1 MSDHIANSETQEAP
15 TGRFKPLVSLMQ
27 HKWLI
32 LFILVFFNLLAIPV
46 AEKLGQ
52 PIYKVKGLILVSP
65 KFIPNLNEPKGI
77 NDLRGEGYDLYVSQQ
92 VHMATRGEVIK
103 EAFNSP
109 GIKELWMQPGESEEF
124 ALIRLKLAVEAKNV
138 RKTPFVEVKL
148 KTSYAKGIHTVLN
161 AVLDAYL
168 KRAQA
173 ETLYN
178 SDERIALLQ
187 KRRDHLA
194 EFIPRLYKTRT
205 QIAKELG
212 VTTFQENR
220 LNPYDNILID
230 TTSAFN
236 LAQRQLVETEARLK
250 ALNSKEGRETV
261 LDILAK
267 QMLHEDST
275 LKTIKGSLMQRRS
288 ELLNQS
294 VGLTSKHP
302 GKQRVD
308 KAIAEIDKEI
318 ASTEKELFQNF
329 RQQLLQQAK
338 AEVIRARNVVQSL
351 ANELNTQKDRSTRYA
366 SRYNEAI
373 ALNKEIER
381 AQRQLDEVNVRI
393 DFMKLEASAPGYV
406 RIDSY
411 ATPTLKPERGGKD
424 KYFLLFGLASVMLA
438 LVIPIFIDMS
448 DKRIRAPVEIQ
459 NCLGFAPL
467 AWILDRKTATTD
479 DFSYDQI
486 RRLAFA
492 LDRDRRT
499 HQNRCFAFTSV
510 KPGGGTS
517 SLILET
523 AKTLNEL
530 GIKTLAM
537 EINAFKP
544 DERYEGN
551 TPHSLTSLLSQ
562 NTYQLHRP
570 ETLVSPATED
580 LPERLSVGEVSQQ
593 HLITYGKLPT
603 LLNNFYNYYDMI
615 LLDSPPIL
623 LSADAELLGEV
634 AGCILLVIEA
644 GQVTPGE
651 LQRAAHLLERLS
663 PPVVGAIMNRVQ
675 VYQGGGYLSDLVKE
689 YSSRSKLKPGLLKR
703 MFWT

>member
-1 MSDHIANSETQEAP
+1 MSDHIANSDTQEAS
-15 TGRFKPLVSLMQ
+15 TGRFKPVVSLMQ
-27 HKWLI
+27 HKWLA
-32 LFILVFFNLLAIPV
+32 LFIFLLVNLAAIPV

-52 PIYKVKGLILVSP
+52 PVYKVKGFVLVSP
-65 KFIPNLNEPKGI
+65 KFVPNLDEPKGVD
-77 NDLRGEGYDLYVSQQ
+77 DLRGGEYDLYVNQQ
-92 VHMATRGEVIK
+92 VHMVTRGDIIRD
-103 EAFNSP
+103 AFNQP
-109 GIKELWMQPGESEEF
+109 GIKELWMRPEESEDI
-124 ALIRLKLAVEAKNV
+124 ALIRLNLAIEAKNQ

-148 KTSYAKGIHTVLN
+148 KANYAKGIHTVLN

-168 KRAQA
+168 KKAKE

-178 SDERIALLQ
+178 SDERIALLEKLRENLQ
-187 KRRDHLA
+187 QVV
-194 EFIPRLYKTRT
+194 PQLYDTRT

-212 VTTFQENR
+212 VTTFQEGR
-220 LNPYDNILID
+220 LNPYDDILIE

-236 LAQRQLVETEARLK
+236 LAQRQLVENEARLTS
-250 ALNSKEGRETV
+250 LNTKEGKDTV
-261 LDILAK
+261 LDILAR
-267 QMLHEDST
+267 QMLNGDST
-275 LKTIKGSLMQRRS
+275 FKALQSSLMERRT
-288 ELLNQS
+288 ELQNQS
-294 VGLTSKHP
+294 LGLTSEHP
-302 GKQRVD
+302 GKRRVD
-308 KAIAEIDKEI
+308 KAVAEINKKLADNE
-318 ASTEKELFQNF
+318 TEFMQNF
-329 RQQLLQQAK
+329 RQQILQQAK
-338 AEVIRARNVVQSL
+338 AEVAKARSIVKSL
-351 ANELNTQKDRSTRYA
+351 ANELNVQKEKSTHYA

-381 AQRQLDEVNVRI
+381 AQKQLDEVNVRI
-393 DFMKLEASAPGYV
+393 DFLKLESSAPGYV

-411 ATPTLKPERGGKD
+411 ATPTSKPDRGGKD
-424 KYFLLFGLASVMLA
+424 KYFLVFGLASIALA
-438 LVIPIFIDMS
+438 LIVPIVLDMI
-448 DKRIRAPVEIQ
+448 DKRLRSPAEVQ

-467 AWILDRKTATTD
+467 AWVLDRKNTFTD

-517 SLILET
+517 SLILEV

-544 DERYEGN
+544 DKRYEGS
-551 TPHSLTSLLSQ
+551 TPHTLTSLLSQ
-562 NTYQLHRP
+562 NTYQIHRP
-570 ETLVSPATED
+570 ETLVAPATEE
-580 LPERLSVGEVSQQ
+580 LPERLAVGEVSQQ

-603 LLNNFYNYYDMI
+603 LLSNFYSHYDII

-634 AGCILLVIEA
+634 AGCILLIIEA

-689 YSSRSKLKPGLLKR
+689 YSCRSKLKPSLFKR
-703 MFWT
+703 MLWG